1 MSNAQKF
8 AVVGLNCRLPGARD
22 VGEYWFNL
30 KAGVE
35 SIATWSP
42 EELLD
47 AGIDP
52 KKVHDPRY
60 VKARPAFAD
69 VEKFDARFFRFTPRE
84 AEIRDP
90 QHRLFLEVS
99 YSALEDAGYDPFSV
113 PGRVGVF
120 AGSAPNAYQAQNV
133 SHHPDRIE
141 SVGQMAVAIG
151 NDVDY
156 LAPTVSFKLGL
167 GGPSVNVVT
176 ACSSSLVAVHLAC
189 RSLLN
194 GECETAVAGGVEVEL
209 PVVSGYWWS
218 EGGIY
223 SKSGHARPF
232 DHEADGTVF
241 GTGVGA
247 VVLRRYEDAVRDRN
261 HIYAVILGSS
271 TNNDGGD
278 RSGFTAPSITGQR
291 ALMRSAFDAAGVD
304 PSTIGYVEAH
314 GTGTLVGDPIEVTAL
329 SETFSASEETHEQRC
344 LIGSVKGNIGHM
356 GPAAGI
362 AGLIKAVMAV
372 REGVVP
378 PLVNFTKANP
388 KIEFESTP
396 FQVNTQLAAWPER
409 PGKRRATVSSY
420 GVGGTNAFAIVEEA
434 PKSRPGGRTRPWQV
448 LALSA
453 RTESALEAAA
463 TNLGETCTQAVGSWN
478 GRDLANAAF
487 TLATGRQQMRHR
499 RAIVA
504 SDVGAA
510 ARVLTGRDAK
520 NLATVFTG
528 EAPKAGKAEIAPVF
542 VFPGQGSQH
551 VGVAADLYGSE
562 PIFTAELDRVAELL
576 QEQIGIDL
584 RDVVR
589 DPETTVD
596 VDQTRVAQ
604 PLLFAIEYALARLWL
619 SWGVRP
625 AAMIGHSVGEFV
637 AATLAGVFSLE
648 DAARLVA
655 ERGRLV
661 QEMEPGGMLAVLAA
675 EDQLGPM
682 PDGVSVAATN
692 APEVTVVSGPQEA
705 IDLFAAQLDERGLNH
720 QALHTSHAFHSA
732 MMEPAEAPLL
742 KLVADT
748 TRNAPSIPIVSNVS
762 GDYFTDEQITD
773 PHYWAQHLRKPVRF
787 SESITRL
794 IEDGHTVFLEVG
806 PSQALTG
813 LIRPR
818 VAAVG
823 GCALPSLHHERR
835 PVPDGRVLA
844 SAVAELWCRG
854 VELDWDAYYGHE
866 IRCKVAMPTYPFE
879 RETHWLPRPS
889 DAESQAARSGGK
901 EAGEDG
907 PSRAYS
913 TDPLQLFRPRWV
925 EKRRPEVTAGVGTG
939 RRWLLFVTGEPLV
952 DRLVSRLRRAGET
965 VMTVAAGREFTEAG
979 PGRFLVDPGL
989 SDDYD
994 RLLKQL
1000 RDEDR
1005 LPDRVLHCWLLDSP
1019 TGLGDQ
1025 AVAATQDRGFYSL
1038 LGLTQAFARHAE
1050 GRAVHIDVISSG
1062 AFDVTGDEELEPQRS
1077 TVQGLGNLIPQEIS
1091 GLSYRHID
1099 LRASAGHPV
1108 RISDDTLLHEL
1119 MAEPTDDKVALRG
1132 HKRWVWNY
1140 ERIDVHSVDEVPALL
1155 RERGVYLITGGLGGI
1170 GLAVAED
1177 LARLAAARVVLTARS
1192 SFPDR
1197 SEWDTITAEAPAEDP
1212 LAKRIAALRRIEA
1225 LGGEVMVL
1233 QVDVADEAAMRTAVE
1248 SAEAVF
1254 GPING
1259 VLHSAGV
1266 AAGGMMVVKSRAE
1279 AERIMAPKVSG
1290 VLTLDRIFED
1300 RLDFLVLFSSISSVA
1315 TDFGL
1320 SDYGSANAMLDTY
1333 AQSRA
1338 DDSTHVVS
1346 VNWGPWS
1353 EVGMAVDT
1361 AANAP
1366 QAFRMLQGDA
1376 VTPADTAAG
1385 AAEHAIDHPLV
1396 SRRLPAEDGRIVFV
1410 TDVAPGSHW
1419 VISEHLI
1426 GETQVWP
1433 GVAYLELVRA
1443 AYQEAVTV
1451 PDDCVVEICDV
1462 LFQGLLEI
1470 TAPRKLQVTFDP
1482 ADRTT
1487 QEYEFTVAAG
1497 AAPGQPEGWTVYVR
1511 GRICLGKAEARTVD
1525 ISRRWAEGAPA
1536 ERYPVAVTMDY
1547 VPGAETGLNWWVR
1560 FGKHWEGVIKERRTA
1575 ENTTLAELSLAA
1587 EHADET
1593 GTYVL
1598 HPSLLDC
1605 ATVLVL
1611 DLRELLAPGMSF
1623 LPFTYGKLTVHA
1635 PLTDRV
1641 FSVVRH
1647 KSEPSSAMQSFDI
1660 DLVDA
1665 DGRVLVEI
1673 VGFAVRMLNAD
1684 RPFEGN
1690 SQPKAELRAT
1700 SGPASAA
1707 TAARADT
1714 DAYAGLRTEAGL
1726 LALRQI
1732 LAERLGPQVVVL
1744 NEDLG
1749 AKLER
1754 TKALTG
1760 EILTR
1765 TQTSLASGADGTRK
1779 DRTAETPKPD
1789 ADADGHEGGSVVAT
1803 LLDFWRDTLGDYAL
1817 GIDDDFFE
1825 SGGNSLVAVQL
1836 GARIRAHFE
1845 ISLPIVV
1852 LFDHP
1857 TVELLAGAVE
1867 SELKHREGRADST
1880 ANAAVNGTA

>member
-1 MSNAQKF
+1 MGDAQKF
-8 AVVGLNCRLPGARD
+8 AVVGLHCRLPGARD
-22 VGEYWFNL
+22 AEEYWFNL

-35 SIATWSP
+35 SITTWSS

-47 AGIDP
+47 AGINPD
-52 KKVHDPRY
+52 KVNDPRY
-60 VKARPAFAD
+60 VRARPAFAD

-90 QHRLFLEVS
+90 QHRLFLESS

-120 AGSAPNAYQAQNV
+120 AGSAPNAYEEQNV
-133 SHHPDRIE
+133 IHYPDRIE
-141 SVGQMAVAIG
+141 SVGQMTVAIG

-156 LAPTVSFKLGL
+156 LAPTVSYKLGL

-223 SKSGHARPF
+223 SKTGHCRPF
-232 DHEADGTVF
+232 DHQADGTVF

-261 HIYAVILGSS
+261 HVYAVIVGSAL
-271 TNNDGGD
+271 NNDGGD
-278 RSGFTAPSITGQR
+278 RSGFTAPSISGQR
-291 ALMRSAFDAAGVD
+291 ALMRAAFDESDVD

-314 GTGTLVGDPIEVTAL
+314 GTGTLVGDPIEITAL
-329 SETFSASEETHEQRC
+329 SETFSSSGKTHDQRC

-356 GPAAGI
+356 GPAAGV
-362 AGLIKAVMAV
+362 AGLIKAVLAV

-396 FQVNTQLAAWPER
+396 FEVNTRLADWPER

-434 PKSRPGGRTRPWQV
+434 PKARPGGRTRPWQV
-448 LALSA
+448 LPLSA

-463 TNLGETCTQAVGSWN
+463 TNLGAACTQAVGDWN
-478 GRDLANAAF
+478 GRDLADAAF
-487 TLATGRQQMRHR
+487 TLATGRPQMRHR

-520 NLATVFTG
+520 KLATVYTG
-528 EAPKAGKAEIAPVF
+528 EAPKAEIAPVF

-551 VGVAADLYGSE
+551 RGAAADLYGTE
-562 PIFTAELDRVAELL
+562 PVFTAELDRVAELFK
-576 QEQIGIDL
+576 EHIGIDL
-584 RDVVR
+584 RDAVR
-589 DPETTVD
+589 DPKSAID

-604 PLLFAIEYALARLWL
+604 PLLFAVEYALARLWL

-661 QEMEPGGMLAVLAA
+661 QEMEPGGMLAVLAP
-675 EDQLGPM
+675 EDALGSLPE
-682 PDGVSVAATN
+682 GVSVAATN
-692 APEVTVVSGPQEA
+692 APEVTVVSGPQKA
-705 IDLFAAQLDERGLNH
+705 IDLFAAQLEERGTNH

-732 MMEPAEAPLL
+732 MMEPAVTPLTE
-742 KLVADT
+742 LVAAT
-748 TRNAPSIPIVSNVS
+748 TRNTPSVPIVSNVT
-762 GDYFTDEQITD
+762 GDYFTDDQITD
-773 PHYWAQHLRKPVRF
+773 PAYWAQHLRKPVRF
-787 SESITRL
+787 AESITRL

-806 PSQALTG
+806 PGQALTG
-813 LIRPR
+813 LVRPR
-818 VAAVG
+818 AAAVG

-854 VELDWDAYYGHE
+854 VELDWDAYYGQE
-866 IRCKVAMPTYPFE
+866 IRRKVAVPTYPFE
-879 RETHWLPRPS
+879 RQTHWLPRPA
-889 DAESQAARSGGK
+889 DAQLRAARDGGTK
-901 EAGEDG
+901 AADDG
-907 PSRAYS
+907 GSRAHS

-925 EKRRPEVTAGVGTG
+925 EKRRPDAVAGAGAG

-979 PGRFLVDPGL
+979 PGRFLVGPGV

-994 RLLKQL
+994 RLFKQL
-1000 RDEDR
+1000 RDEGR

-1019 TGLGDQ
+1019 TGLDDQ
-1025 AVAATQDRGFYSL
+1025 AVQATQDRGFYSL
-1038 LGLTQAFARHAE
+1038 LGLAQALAKHAE
-1050 GRAVHIDVISSG
+1050 DRAVHIDVISSG

-1099 LRASAGHPV
+1099 LRASAGNPV
-1108 RISDDTLLHEL
+1108 RIGDDILLGEL
-1119 MAEPTDDKVALRG
+1119 MAEPADDKVALRG
-1132 HKRWVWNY
+1132 HKRWVWDY

-1177 LARLAAARVVLTARS
+1177 LARLAAARVVLTSRS
-1192 SFPDR
+1192 GFPDR
-1197 SEWDTITAEAPAEDP
+1197 SEWDTLTAQAPADDP
-1212 LAKRIAALRRIEA
+1212 RAQRIAALRRIEA

-1233 QVDVADEAAMRTAVE
+1233 QADVADEAAMRAAVE
-1248 SAEAVF
+1248 AAEKVF
-1254 GPING
+1254 GPVNG

-1266 AAGGMMVVKSRAE
+1266 AAGGMMAVKSRAE

-1290 VLTLDRIFED
+1290 VLTLHRIFED

-1333 AQSRA
+1333 AHSRA
-1338 DDSTHVVS
+1338 DDATHVVS

-1361 AANAP
+1361 AASAP
-1366 QAFRMLQGDA
+1366 QAFRMLQGDSVA
-1376 VTPADTAAG
+1376 SADRAAAG
-1385 AAEHAIDHPLV
+1385 AERTIDHPLV

-1419 VISEHLI
+1419 VLSEHLL

-1443 AYQEAVTV
+1443 AYQEAVAV
-1451 PDDCVVEICDV
+1451 PDDAVVEICDV

-1470 TAPRKLQVTFDP
+1470 TAARKLRVTFEP
-1482 ADRTT
+1482 ADLAA
-1487 QEYEFTVAAG
+1487 QEYEFVVAAG
-1497 AAPGQPEGWTVYVR
+1497 AAPGQPESWTVYVS
-1511 GRICLGKAEARTVD
+1511 GRIRLGKAEARTVD
-1525 ISRRWAEGAPA
+1525 IGRRWAEGAPA
-1536 ERYPVAVTMDY
+1536 ERNPVAVTMNY
-1547 VPGAETGLNWWVR
+1547 VPGSETGLNWWVR
-1560 FGKHWEGVIKERRTA
+1560 FGEHWEGVIKERRTA
-1575 ENTTLAELSLAA
+1575 ERTTLAELSLAK

-1611 DLRELLAPGMSF
+1611 DLRDSLAPGMSF

-1635 PLTDRV
+1635 ALTDRM
-1641 FSVVRH
+1641 FSVIRH
-1647 KSEPSSAMQSFDI
+1647 KSDPGSAMQSFDI
-1660 DLVDA
+1660 DLVDE

-1673 VGFAVRMLNAD
+1673 VGFAVRMLSAD
-1684 RPFEGN
+1684 RPFESAG
-1690 SQPKAELRAT
+1690 QPKADLRAA
-1700 SGPASAA
+1700 PAPAA
-1707 TAARADT
+1707 VAPPVDT
-1714 DAYAGLRTEAGL
+1714 DAYVGLRTEAGL

-1744 NEDLG
+1744 HEDLG
-1749 AKLER
+1749 DKLAR

-1760 EILTR
+1760 DILTH
-1765 TQTSLASGADGTRK
+1765 TQTSLASGAEGTVTSRA
-1779 DRTAETPKPD
+1779 DVSPKPG
-1789 ADADGHEGGSVVAT
+1789 AEGPEGGSVVDI
-1803 LLDFWRDTLGDYAL
+1803 LLGFWRDTLGDYAL
-1817 GIDDDFFE
+1817 GADDDFFE

-1857 TVELLAGAVE
+1857 TVQLLAGAVE
-1867 SELKHREGRADST
+1867 KELKNREGRAD
-1880 ANAAVNGTA
+1880 APAGAAGNGTA